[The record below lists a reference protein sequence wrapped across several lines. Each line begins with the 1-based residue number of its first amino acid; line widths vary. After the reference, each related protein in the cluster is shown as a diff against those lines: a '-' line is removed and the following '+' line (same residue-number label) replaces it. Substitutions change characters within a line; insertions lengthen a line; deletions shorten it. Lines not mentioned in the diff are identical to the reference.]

1 MRKTIAA
8 FANRLSASVA
18 PTIEADSYVLLQ
30 QYVAR
35 TQAVGFELKI
45 GLPQIA
51 SKELVSRPL
60 KNAQSEIGSLYIVH
74 IKGEHRK
81 VRANQATICVSA

>member
-1 MRKTIAA
+1 M
-8 FANRLSASVA
+8 
-18 PTIEADSYVLLQ
+18 LLQ

-74 IKGEHRK
+74 LKGEHRK
-81 VRANQATICVSA
+81 VRGNQATICVSA